1 MNNIAN
7 KIVIPPSLFIST
19 VLFKLKGS
27 DPDCLEYAY
36 NSSSSCYL
44 SFDDY
49 SWNNFL

>member
-7 KIVIPPSLFIST
+7 KIVISPSLFIFT
-19 VLFKLKGS
+19 VLFKFKGS
-27 DPDCLEYAY
+27 DPFNAY

-49 SWNNFL
+49 SWDNFF